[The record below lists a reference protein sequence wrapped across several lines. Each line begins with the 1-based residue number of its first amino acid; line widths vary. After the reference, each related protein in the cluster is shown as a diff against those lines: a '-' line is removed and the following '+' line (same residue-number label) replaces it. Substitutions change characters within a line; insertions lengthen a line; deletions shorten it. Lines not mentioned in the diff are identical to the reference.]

1 MPRLLST
8 DLNSHIV
15 HLERKKP
22 RQMEDKKSTDL
33 VEYTPEER

>member
-1 MPRLLST
+1 LK
-8 DLNSHIV
+8 
-15 HLERKKP
+15 LERKKP